1 MGSLAKSM
9 IFAMEGLFRNVSEFD
24 IGLERYRNTIY
35 QLSQSRA
42 ASIERIR
49 LITIMPVDG
58 RINRD
63 LLRLELNTAIE
74 ISDLLL
80 PAIQA
85 LVTELD

>member
-1 MGSLAKSM
+1 
-9 IFAMEGLFRNVSEFD
+9 MEGLFRNVSEFD